1 MRFVNF
7 KIPAETLAARVA
19 ELRAGFESSGKPGTF
34 EENALRVI
42 AARLRARP
50 QDYVEF
56 GPYWW
61 AVKAA
66 LAEAGYDFGD
76 DGDALVA
83 AEYRGADLA
92 ETLVAAEGF
101 KDMHRA
107 TYFAGHNTYDLADD
121 GGSYELIDPDMLV
134 RVPAG
139 G

>member
-7 KIPAETLAARVA
+7 KIPADKLAASVA
-19 ELRAGFESSGKPGTF
+19 ELRAGFAASGKPGTF
-34 EENALRVI
+34 EDNALRVI

-50 QDYVEF
+50 QDYVQF

-61 AVKAA
+61 AVKAV

-92 ETLVAAEGF
+92 DTLVAAELF

-107 TYFAGHNTYDLADD
+107 TYFVGHNTYDLTGD
-121 GGSYELIDPDMLV
+121 GDAYELVDPDMLA
-134 RVPAG
+134 RVPA
-139 G
+139 